1 MSELRELYQQTIL
14 DHGREPRNFGPL
26 ADGNRSAEG
35 YNPLCGDRIMLH
47 LKVAGGVIRDARF
60 EGSGCAI
67 ETASASLM
75 TEAIKGLREDEALRL
90 LEGIRAMLTGGESDI
105 EPGKLAALAGVKE
118 FPQRIKCATLPWHTM
133 AAALRNA
140 DAPVATE

>member
-14 DHGREPRNFGPL
+14 DHSREPRNFGAL
-26 ADGNRSAEG
+26 AGENRGAEG
-35 YNPLCGDRIMLH
+35 YNPLCGDRITLH
-47 LKVAGGVIRDARF
+47 LEVADGVIRNASF
-60 EGSGCAI
+60 EGAGCAI

-90 LEGIRAMLTGGESDI
+90 LAGIRAMLTGGETDV
-105 EPGKLAALAGVKE
+105 EPGKLAALAGVRE
-118 FPQRIKCATLPWHTM
+118 FPQRIKCATLPWHTL

-140 DAPVATE
+140 RTPVATE

>member
-14 DHGREPRNFGPL
+14 DHSREPRNFGPL

-47 LKVAGGVIRDARF
+47 LKVADGVIRDASF

-75 TEAIKGLREDEALRL
+75 TEAIKGLREEEALRL

-105 EPGKLAALAGVKE
+105 EPGKLAALAGVRE
-118 FPQRIKCATLPWHTM
+118 FPQRIKCATLPWHAM

-140 DAPVATE
+140 EAPVATE

>member
-14 DHGREPRNFGPL
+14 DHSREPRNFGPL
-26 ADGNRSAEG
+26 AGANRNAEG
-35 YNPLCGDRIMLH
+35 YNPLCGDRIALH
-47 LKVAGGVIRDARF
+47 LDVADGVIRNACF

-75 TEAIKGLREDEALRL
+75 TEAIKGLREEEALQL
-90 LEGIRAMLTGGESDI
+90 LERMRAMLTGEAAA
-105 EPGKLAALAGVKE
+105 EPGKLAALAGVRE

-133 AAALRNA
+133 AAALRNVQT
-140 DAPVATE
+140 PVATE